1 MLARLGPMAAAAE
14 DEVEVDVE
22 ADEQGFLLTL
32 ESRVF
37 VKNRAYFLFVTAR
50 EKMAELW
57 RKSGRKIPKA
67 YRNAML

>member
-1 MLARLGPMAAAAE
+1 MAAAAE

-22 ADEQGFLLTL
+22 ADEQRFLLTL

-37 VKNRAYFLFVTAR
+37 VKNRAYFLFLTAR

-57 RKSGRKIPKA
+57 RKSGRKIPEA